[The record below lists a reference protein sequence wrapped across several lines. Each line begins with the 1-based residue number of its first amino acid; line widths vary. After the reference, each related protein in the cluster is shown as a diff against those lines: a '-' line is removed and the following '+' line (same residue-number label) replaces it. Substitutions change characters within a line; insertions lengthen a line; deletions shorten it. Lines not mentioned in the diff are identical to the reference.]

1 MSNEALRVDSLRELA
16 GPDAP
21 RTVLART
28 LIPPVL
34 VAVAYYVGCLAGFA
48 LRFPGSGISFFWPPT
63 AVLTVA
69 LLIAGR
75 RAWPAFLAA
84 SLVAHAIAH
93 GQDGV
98 PAGAWFIQFLGNGAQ
113 AVLAAALVRRY

>member
-63 AVLTVA
+63 AILTA
-69 LLIAGR
+69 TLLLSAPR
-75 RAWPAFLAA
+75 WWPGFLIGA
-84 SLVAHAIAH
+84 LVAHGIAH
-93 GQDGV
+93 SADGIR
-98 PAGAWFIQFLGNGAQ
+98 AASWFVQFLGNGLQ
-113 AVLAAALVRRY
+113 AVLAA